1 MNERP
6 VASTRKQKKT
16 YRTVPTLPLEI
27 VLSEIFRPTIAM
39 NDPAPKMLFGLVDD
53 PDGQQERGKEVAVVL
68 TSKRPL
74 KRARAKAMRAK
85 VLPQVRWL

>member
-39 NDPAPKMLFGLVDD
+39 NDPAPKMLFGLSTIQM
-53 PDGQQERGKEVAVVL
+53 GSRREA
-68 TSKRPL
+68 KR
-74 KRARAKAMRAK
+74 
-85 VLPQVRWL
+85 